1 MYPNLWS
8 YGSFMFSKILPSIL
22 LYVWFLEFDL
32 IILIYNV
39 CNIYHTY
46 HIYLRHTAT
55 HSNLAAARWPLGH
68 MMYMMYMK
76 LVHCIKKP
84 DKIYIYIPYIIYI
97 YIYVYISYIYICIL
111 YMYYIIHI
119 IYMYIYIY
127 IYINQTKICLFP
139 KPEEITPLPP
149 SPLNK
154 FLFPYS
160 LPT

>member
-8 YGSFMFSKILPSIL
+8 YGGFMFSKTLPSIL

-68 MMYMMYMK
+68 VMYMMYMK

-111 YMYYIIHI
+111 YIYYIIHI
-119 IYMYIYIY
+119 IYIYIY
-127 IYINQTKICLFP
+127 KSTKNLLFP
-139 KPEEITPLPP
+139 QTWRNYPLSP

>member
-1 MYPNLWS
+1 
-8 YGSFMFSKILPSIL
+8 MFSKILPSIL

-68 MMYMMYMK
+68 MMYMIYMK
-76 LVHCIKKP
+76 LVHCIKTP

-97 YIYVYISYIYICIL
+97 CIYIIHIHM
-111 YMYYIIHI
+111 YIIYIYYIIHI
-119 IYMYIYIY
+119 IYIY
-127 IYINQTKICLFP
+127 IYINQPKICLFP

>member
-1 MYPNLWS
+1 MYSNLWS

-55 HSNLAAARWPLGH
+55 HSNLAAARCPLGH

-97 YIYVYISYIYICIL
+97 YVYILFIYICIL
-111 YMYYIIHI
+111 YIYIYILYYT
-119 IYMYIYIY
+119 YYIYIY
-127 IYINQTKICLFP
+127 IYIYIYKPAKNLLIPQTWRNYP
-139 KPEEITPLPP
+139 PPPL
-149 SPLNK
+149 S
-154 FLFPYS
+154 S
-160 LPT
+160 Q